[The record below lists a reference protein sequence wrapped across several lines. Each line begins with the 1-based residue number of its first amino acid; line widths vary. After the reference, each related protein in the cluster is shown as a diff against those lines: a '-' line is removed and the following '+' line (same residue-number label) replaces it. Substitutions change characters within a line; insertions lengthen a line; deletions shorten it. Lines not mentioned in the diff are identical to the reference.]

1 MMASFDLS
9 GFRLEDMEQL
19 LNQFEALGPLP
30 GLLAAWLE
38 SLLPFLPLVAILIAN
53 VNIYGF
59 LEGFLL
65 SWIGVVSGAFTVF
78 WIIRRFGGR
87 IRHFVERKSPRS
99 KRLIEWLERHGFMPI
114 FLLSCFPFT
123 PSFLVNIVSG
133 ISKVPFHTFIIATL
147 LGKGIM
153 ILIVSFAGHDL
164 FNLFQQPWKLVLIVS
179 LFGIMALT
187 GRKIESKYFK

>member
-1 MMASFDLS
+1 MVAGLDLS
-9 GFRLEDMEQL
+9 GFRWEDTEQL
-19 LNQFEALGPLP
+19 LHQFEALGPLP
-30 GLLAAWLE
+30 GFVAAWLE

-65 SWIGVVSGAFTVF
+65 SWFGVVTGAFTVF
-78 WIIRRFGGR
+78 WFVRRFGGR
-87 IRHFVERKSPRS
+87 VRQFVERKSPRS
-99 KRLIEWLERHGFMPI
+99 TRLIHWLERHGFMPI

-133 ISKVPFHTFIIATL
+133 LSKVPFHTFIIATV
-147 LGKGIM
+147 LGKGVM

-179 LFGIMALT
+179 VFGILAVT
-187 GRKIESKYFK
+187 GRKIEAKYFK